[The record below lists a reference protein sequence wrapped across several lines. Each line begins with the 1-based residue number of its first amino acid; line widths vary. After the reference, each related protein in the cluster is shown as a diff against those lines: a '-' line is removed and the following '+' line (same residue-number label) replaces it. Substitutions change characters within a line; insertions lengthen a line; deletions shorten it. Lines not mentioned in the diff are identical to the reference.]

1 MLLYLPI
8 IVKRIKNE
16 EKVLEAGLIRYK
28 AYKQKFSYKGI
39 PFVW

>member
-16 EKVLEAGLIRYK
+16 EKVLEAGLSGYK
-28 AYKQKFSYKGI
+28 AYKQKVRYKGI

>member
-16 EKVLEAGLIRYK
+16 EKVLEAGLTDNK
-28 AYKQKFSYKGI
+28 AYKQKVSYKVI